1 MGQSGRDITLRYREH
16 IRYIITNNNSSAY
29 ATHILD
35 KRHEYGT
42 AKDTLRL
49 IQPCRN
55 GQQMNSWENL
65 YLQMYNRQGKL
76 NTEQQTHEHSTLY
89 ELALAPADIYD
100 SRQLHGTQIGTR

>member
-16 IRYIITNNNSSAY
+16 IRYIRTNNNSSAY

-35 KRHEYGT
+35 NRQEYGT

-49 IQPCRN
+49 IQPCRK

-65 YLQMYNRQGKL
+65 YIQMYQRQGKL
-76 NTEQQTHEHSTLY
+76 KTKKLICIYVEGCARHRYQAHPSTC
-89 ELALAPADIYD
+89 
-100 SRQLHGTQIGTR
+100 